1 MSKWAV
7 LAFWF
12 LGVAYD
18 EAFRVHE
25 LLIVPFRQLLGN
37 SNLGIFYFAWV
48 IPGFALILA
57 LALFFLK
64 FLLRLPASTRT
75 KFILAA
81 ALYIGGSLGLEL
93 VGGSYAEVHGL
104 ENLTYNLIATV
115 EESLELSGLILFI
128 YALLTYITDDLGVR
142 YRLNAAGERL

>member
-64 FLLRLPASTRT
+64 FLLRLPARTRT

-81 ALYIGGSLGLEL
+81 ALY

-128 YALLTYITDDLGVR
+128 YALSAYITDDLGVR